1 MLVSAKLVYV
11 PGKEIICLCLAAL
24 SIIAGVF
31 LALVKHRVTDYDAA
45 EEGDRLG
52 CDERL
57 ITAYGILRD
66 GREKTPMEELAVK
79 DAVDTAKKAR
89 LGEKYRIS
97 FPRRLALMLCAVLA
111 ASCLTGFAPDAAS
124 MCLRRQQNRRL
135 RTPEEIS
142 KAINKDEE
150 LSELFKEEYNSI
162 IKDLNRKLKRAKDAK
177 EARKAHKRGSEGT
190 QKTGKQSKQR

>member
-1 MLVSAKLVYV
+1 MKELKRLLGPLKKKITINNLIYYVFRSALIGAALILAVLVSAKLVYV

-66 GREKTPMEELAVK
+66 GHEKTQMEELAVK

-89 LGEKYRIS
+89 LGENTGSHFREGL
-97 FPRRLALMLCAVLA
+97 RLCSAPFWRHPALRDSLP
-111 ASCLTGFAPDAAS
+111 TPAS
-124 MCLRRQQNRRL
+124 MCLRRQQNRL
-135 RTPEEIS
+135 LMTP
-142 KAINKDEE
+142 
-150 LSELFKEEYNSI
+150 
-162 IKDLNRKLKRAKDAK
+162 RK
-177 EARKAHKRGSEGT
+177 
-190 QKTGKQSKQR
+190 